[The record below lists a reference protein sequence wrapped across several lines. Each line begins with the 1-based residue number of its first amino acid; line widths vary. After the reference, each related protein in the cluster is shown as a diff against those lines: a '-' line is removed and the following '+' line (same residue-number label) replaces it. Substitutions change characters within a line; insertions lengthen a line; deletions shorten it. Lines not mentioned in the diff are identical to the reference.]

1 MIIVEIYVPVTDGTY
16 ECKLNEDV
24 PVGVLLE
31 ELCAVVSEKEQC
43 PVSDIKDKMMLFNYR
58 KKSAL
63 SNNMTLFES
72 GISTGDR
79 LVLL

>member
-16 ECKLNEDV
+16 EFKLNEDV